1 MEPFADNTPLVVILG
16 PTASGKTALALDLAE
31 RYNGEIIA
39 ADSRTVYKGM
49 NIGTAKPTAAERA
62 RMPHHLLDV
71 AAPDQLFTVADFQKL
86 AQKAISDITARGKV
100 PFLVGGSGL
109 YIDAVIYNFT
119 FRKAPD
125 QAERVRLEELSTD
138 ELQRLA
144 AARNLPLPENARNPR
159 HLIRLL
165 ETGGELPRR
174 DELRPHTLL
183 LGLDPG
189 REILR
194 RKIIQRVDTMMEQG
208 FLTEVRELSEQYG
221 WDVPALLAPGYRAFR
236 LYLEGAISLEE
247 AKQQFVQNDMQYAKR
262 QQTWFKRNGDIHW
275 ISKTAEAVDLITTLL
290 NN

>member
-1 MEPFADNTPLVVILG
+1 
-16 PTASGKTALALDLAE
+16 
-31 RYNGEIIA
+31 
-39 ADSRTVYKGM
+39 
-49 NIGTAKPTAAERA
+49 
-62 RMPHHLLDV
+62 
-71 AAPDQLFTVADFQKL
+71 
-86 AQKAISDITARGKV
+86 
-100 PFLVGGSGL
+100 
-109 YIDAVIYNFT
+109 
-119 FRKAPD
+119 
-125 QAERVRLEELSTD
+125 VRLEELSTD